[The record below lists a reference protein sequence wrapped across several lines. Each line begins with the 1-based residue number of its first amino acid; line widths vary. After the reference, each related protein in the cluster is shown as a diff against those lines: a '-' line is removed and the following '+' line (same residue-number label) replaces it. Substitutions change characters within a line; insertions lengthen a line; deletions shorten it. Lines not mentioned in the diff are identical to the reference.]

1 MSTRISLTKLILS
14 VGVFLY
20 SSLCS
25 FALENSLSG
34 IDVQQ
39 MGTSEYNIMLK
50 LNNAVN
56 VQKIV
61 NGDDNLT
68 LVLKETVPTDSVEIV
83 YDNAADLQNVIVQ
96 KKNNGDTLILLEGK
110 DIENA
115 KVFTKDLSN
124 GLTVQNTSDK
134 LVATDK
140 QMVGFSIL
148 VILMLFVL
156 RLALR
161 PKNERYISVKTN
173 VKNVKNSKKVT
184 VNTLR
189 KKNQN
194 QSKNIP
200 SINCNV
206 NGSFR
211 NMSIPKDFVINN
223 YMEEQIRKVG

>member
-39 MGTSEYNIMLK
+39 IGTSEYNIMLK

>member
-14 VGVFLY
+14 IGVFLY

>member
-1 MSTRISLTKLILS
+1 MSTRISLTKLVLF
-14 VGVFLY
+14 VGVFLC

-25 FALENSLSG
+25 FSAENSLSG

-39 MGTSEYNIMLK
+39 IGESEYNVMLK
-50 LNNAVN
+50 LNNATN
-56 VQKIV
+56 VQKII
-61 NGDDNLT
+61 NADDNLT

-115 KVFTKDLSN
+115 KVFTRDLSN
-124 GLTVQNTSDK
+124 GLTVQNTSDS
-134 LVATDK
+134 LFAVDK
-140 QMVGFSIL
+140 KMVGFSIL
-148 VILMLFVL
+148 GLLMLFLL
-156 RLALR
+156 RLSLR
-161 PKNERYISVKTN
+161 PKNERYTSIKAN

-194 QSKNIP
+194 QSRNIP

-211 NMSIPKDFVINN
+211 NMSVPKDFVINT

>member
-148 VILMLFVL
+148 AILMLFVL